1 MAERRHGAP
10 DPPFIS
16 KDECAFAPGMIM
28 LACDLRRSG
37 LLKTGWILTNAPI
50 GPLAPLIAKE
60 ADRPEKVTTPWG
72 SRDFNQLLPP
82 ARRVRETEFDFSQ
95 HNTGH
100 LGLFLICSFGNNR
113 GGGKFD
119 P

>member
-1 MAERRHGAP
+1 
-10 DPPFIS
+10 
-16 KDECAFAPGMIM
+16 M

-50 GPLAPLIAKE
+50 GPLAPLIAKG
-60 ADRPEKVTTPWG
+60 AQFAGNVTTLWG
-72 SRDFNQLLPP
+72 SRDFNRLLPA